1 MGKPPSPSRV
11 RCAVYTR
18 KSSEEGLEQA
28 FNSLHAQRE
37 ACESYILSQRHEGWS
52 IINTLY
58 DDGGFS
64 GGTMERP
71 ALQQLLEDIKTGRID
86 IVVVYKIDRLT
97 RSLFDF
103 AKIVEIFDA
112 HKVSFVSV
120 TQSFNTTTSM
130 GRLTL
135 NVLLSFAQFEREVTG
150 ERIRDKFAASKK
162 KGMWMGGPVP
172 LGYDIKDRKLVINL
186 AEAKTVRQIFD
197 LYLQLGAVRK
207 LKDQADRL
215 ALKTKLH
222 MNGHGK
228 SRGGHPVRIGHL
240 YTILRNSLYVGLIA
254 HKGQSYPGDHKPI
267 INRDIWE
274 KVQAQ
279 LTSNAQG
286 RRSGASAREPSLLVG
301 LLFDANGKR
310 MTPSHAVK
318 NGKRYRYYLSN
329 NLIAGKGPGIRI
341 AAHEI
346 ENPIVHEISGLL
358 MDEAKLVKILFTA
371 SKDPTMV
378 HETLVKAKVLSQ
390 QITYGTNVE
399 KNHLIQQLIEQIIL
413 SEKEI
418 RIVVRRSVLANL
430 CGVEMVALENEELI
444 ALKIEAALRRLGNVK
459 KLIVAD
465 QANPHNPDPVLIKAV
480 VRAHRWFEMLKTRQL
495 KSISKIAAAEKLS
508 RTYVGSLLPLAFL
521 APDITEAILEGYQ
534 PVGFTLDRVLAQ
546 PRLPLEWTAQR
557 FALGFTNLKA

>member
-1 MGKPPSPSRV
+1 MGKAPNPTNA
-11 RCAVYTR
+11 RCAIYTR

-28 FNSLHAQRE
+28 FNTLHAQRE

-52 IINTLY
+52 VIKTLY

-71 ALQQLLEDIKTGRID
+71 ALQQLLGDIKAGRID
-86 IVVVYKIDRLT
+86 IVIVYKIDRLT

-112 HKVSFVSV
+112 HQVSFVSV

-172 LGYDIKDRKLVINL
+172 LGYDLKDRKLIINP
-186 AEAKTVRQIFD
+186 AEAITVRRIFD
-197 LYLQLGAVRK
+197 LYLRLGSVRK
-207 LKDQADRL
+207 LKEGVDRFKL
-215 ALKTKLH
+215 RTKIRINKDRKTV
-222 MNGHGK
+222 
-228 SRGGHPVRIGHL
+228 GGYPFRIGHL
-240 YTILRNSLYVGLIA
+240 YTFLRNPLYVGLIA

-274 KVQAQ
+274 KVKLQ
-279 LTSNAQG
+279 LTSNAQD

-329 NLIAGKGPGIRI
+329 NLITGKGEGIRI

-346 ENPIVHEISGLL
+346 ENPVFNQLRRFLQDEIKLTDMLPLSG
-358 MDEAKLVKILFTA
+358 
-371 SKDPTMV
+371 KDPAKIR
-378 HETLVKAKVLSQ
+378 EALKKAKAQ
-390 QITYGTNVE
+390 GEQIIEGTNTE
-399 KNHLIQQLIEQIIL
+399 KRLLIQQLIEQIIL
-413 SEKEI
+413 SEENI
-418 RIVVRRSVLANL
+418 RIVVRRSGLALL
-430 CGVEMVALENEELI
+430 CGFEIDASKSEESIVLQVA
-444 ALKIEAALRRLGNVK
+444 AALRRLGKEK
-459 KLIVAD
+459 KLIIAG
-465 QANPHNPDPVLIKAV
+465 QTSSQKPDPALIKAI
-480 VRAHRWFEMLKTRQL
+480 VRAHRWFEMLKTSQVQ
-495 KSISKIAAAEKLS
+495 SISEIATKEKLS

-521 APDITEAILEGYQ
+521 APDIVETILEGRH
-534 PVGFTLDRVLAQ
+534 PIGVSLHRILAQ
-546 PRLPLEWTAQR
+546 PQPLLEWDAQR
-557 FALGFTNLKA
+557 SAFGFADR

>member
-1 MGKPPSPSRV
+1 MDNTLTPSHA
-11 RCAVYTR
+11 RCAIYTR

-37 ACESYILSQRHEGWS
+37 ACEAYILSQRHEGWS
-52 IINTLY
+52 VIKTPY

-71 ALQQLLEDIKTGRID
+71 ALQKLLEDIKASRVD

-112 HKVSFVSV
+112 HQVSFVSV

-172 LGYDIKDRKLVINL
+172 LGYDIKDRKLDINS

-197 LYLQLGAVRK
+197 LYLRLGTVRK
-207 LKDQADRL
+207 LKDEADRL

-222 MNGHGK
+222 INGDGE
-228 SRGGHPVRIGHL
+228 SRGGRSVRIGHL
-240 YTILRNSLYVGLIA
+240 YTILRNPLYVGLIA
-254 HKGQSYPGDHKPI
+254 HKGQSYPGDHEPI
-267 INRDIWE
+267 VERDVWE

-279 LTSNAQG
+279 LRSNAQD

-301 LLFDANGKR
+301 LLYDANGKR

-329 NLIAGKGPGIRI
+329 NLIAGNGPGIRI

-346 ENPIVHEISGLL
+346 ENPVINELGRLL
-358 MDEAKLVKILFTA
+358 RDEAKLTDIPPLAGKN
-371 SKDPTMV
+371 PTMV
-378 HETLVKAKVLSQ
+378 REALKKAKALNQ
-390 QITYGTNVE
+390 KITNGTNAE
-399 KNHLIQQLIEQIIL
+399 KRLLIRQLIDRIIL
-413 SEKEI
+413 SEKDI
-418 RIVVRRSVLANL
+418 RIVVSRSGLANL
-430 CGVEMVALENEELI
+430 CGVEIVASENEDPI
-444 ALKIEAALRRLGNVK
+444 VLKVAAALHRLGKGK
-459 KLIVAD
+459 KLIVAG
-465 QANPHNPDPVLIKAV
+465 QAKPHNPDPALIKAV
-480 VRAHRWFEMLKTRQL
+480 VRVHRWFEMLKTRQV
-495 KSISKIAAAEKLS
+495 KSISEIAKAEQLS
-508 RTYVGSLLPLAFL
+508 RAYVGSLLPLAFL
-521 APDITEAILEGYQ
+521 APDIVESILDGRQ
-534 PVGFTLDRVLAQ
+534 PIGFSLDRILAQ
-546 PRLPLEWTAQR
+546 PRPPLEWTAQR
-557 FALGFTNLKA
+557 SDFGFADR